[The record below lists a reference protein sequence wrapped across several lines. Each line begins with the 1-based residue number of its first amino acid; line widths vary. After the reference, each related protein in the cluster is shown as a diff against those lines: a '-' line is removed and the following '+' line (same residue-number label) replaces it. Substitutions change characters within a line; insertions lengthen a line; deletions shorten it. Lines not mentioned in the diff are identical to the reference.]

1 MARKRK
7 PLPTKQAKR
16 RSHQQREAQQQ
27 NDVVQDTAARF
38 TCAAETADDFAY
50 QCTHAQEE
58 LDLDLLV
65 HRLALEIWRDH
76 PDRAPALL
84 DALEELLAERLRH
97 REMLER
103 IGQRLQTLA
112 DDPAFH
118 IHLEPLEPYRDLVRS
133 RLFPQPPAKSSSS

>member
-7 PLPTKQAKR
+7 PIPTKHDKR
-16 RSHQQREAQQQ
+16 RQQAQREAQQQ
-27 NDVVQDTAARF
+27 TAVVEDTAARF

-50 QCTHAQEE
+50 QCTRAQEE

-65 HRLALEIWRDH
+65 HRLALEIWREH

-84 DALEELLAERLRH
+84 EALEELLTERLRH
-97 REMLER
+97 RQMIER
-103 IGQRLQTLA
+103 ISERLQTLA

-118 IHLEPLEPYRDLVRS
+118 IHLEPVEPYRDLVRS
-133 RLFPQPPAKSSSS
+133 RLFPQPPAKSS

>member
-7 PLPTKQAKR
+7 PFQTPQDKHRRQA
-16 RSHQQREAQQQ
+16 QREAEQQ
-27 NDVVQDTAARF
+27 NAVVQDTAGRF

-50 QCTHAQEE
+50 QCTHAQEA
-58 LDLDLLV
+58 LDFDLLV
-65 HRLALEIWRDH
+65 HRLALEIWREH

-84 DALEELLAERLRH
+84 ETLEELLTERMRH
-97 REMLER
+97 REMLEH

-118 IHLEPLEPYRDLVRS
+118 IHLEPLEKYRALVRS
-133 RLFPQPPAKSSSS
+133 RLFPQPPK

>member
-7 PLPTKQAKR
+7 PIPTKHDKR
-16 RSHQQREAQQQ
+16 RQQAQREAQQQ
-27 NDVVQDTAARF
+27 KAVVEDTAARF

-50 QCTHAQEE
+50 HCTHAIEE

-65 HRLALEIWRDH
+65 HRLALEIWREH

-84 DALEELLAERLRH
+84 ESLEELLTERLRH

-103 IGQRLQTLA
+103 IGQRLQDLA

-118 IHLEPLEPYRDLVRS
+118 IHLEPVEPYRDLVRN
-133 RLFPQPPAKSSSS
+133 RLFPQPTKSS

>member
-7 PLPTKQAKR
+7 PIPTKHNKR
-16 RSHQQREAQQQ
+16 RQQAQSEAQQQ
-27 NDVVQDTAARF
+27 KAVVEDTAARF

-50 QCTHAQEE
+50 HCTHAIEE

-65 HRLALEIWRDH
+65 HRLALEIWREH

-84 DALEELLAERLRH
+84 EALEELLTERLRH
-97 REMLER
+97 RAMLER
-103 IGQRLQTLA
+103 IGQRLQNLA

-118 IHLEPLEPYRDLVRS
+118 IHLEPVEPYRDLVRS
-133 RLFPQPPAKSSSS
+133 RLFPQPPTKSS